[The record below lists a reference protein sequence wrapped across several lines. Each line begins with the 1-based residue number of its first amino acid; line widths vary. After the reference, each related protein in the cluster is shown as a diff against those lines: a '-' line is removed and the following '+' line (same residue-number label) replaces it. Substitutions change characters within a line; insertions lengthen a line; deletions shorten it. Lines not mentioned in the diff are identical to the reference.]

1 VPGHRGFTVA
11 GTAAPISIASGTMTS
26 TMMNVAVTVQYPVS
40 GENHTLTVLRQ
51 VR

>member
-1 VPGHRGFTVA
+1 VA
-11 GTAAPISIASGTMTS
+11 GTAAPISIGSGTMTS